1 MARKTFVLD
10 TNVLL
15 HSADSLNSFED
26 NEIVI
31 PIVVL
36 DEIDKFKKGSS
47 EINRNARLFIKKL
60 DQLRLQGSLTD
71 GIELPNGGILKVV
84 IDLGKNTLAKLLP
97 DGIENSNDN
106 RILAHVL
113 ALKKENKNK
122 KTILVSKDINMRDKA
137 NAIGITAEDY

>member
-15 HSADSLNSFED
+15 HSADSLNSFDD

-47 EINRNARLFIKKL
+47 EINRSER
-60 DQLRLQGSLTD
+60 T
-71 GIELPNGGILKVV
+71 ELMSFMSCFV
-84 IDLGKNTLAKLLP
+84 
-97 DGIENSNDN
+97 
-106 RILAHVL
+106 
-113 ALKKENKNK
+113 
-122 KTILVSKDINMRDKA
+122 
-137 NAIGITAEDY
+137 